1 MDRVVGDAPAR
12 EASADARTQSGETTV
27 VDAAAA
33 TVALQNDIPR
43 MAAALAPTAPRGR
56 VPTQAIILALVAV
69 LVIPGM
75 LFAGFLLMRYADSE
89 RARYELEGI
98 GVARAA
104 ATAIDRHL
112 EGLQTTLQTLSLSIA
127 LANDDLEAFYQQALR
142 LKSFSDVDVVLR
154 RVEDGQQI
162 WNTRREFGASLPKTP
177 YSVDDRA
184 IETGEPVVS
193 NIFYGAVT
201 GTPFIS
207 IVLAVKTN
215 SGKPYFLNVSVETTH
230 FQNVIKAVTP
240 PRWVIGVGDAKGV
253 FITRSEEHERVS
265 GKPGNPTYLALTV
278 NHEGTFIGPS
288 NGRPALVG
296 YSHTAIG
303 NWVVGANIPQEM
315 IEAPLRDSLKLLA
328 IFGAIVLL
336 ASSLTALWLW
346 RFVSRPL
353 AGLAVA
359 GRQVG
364 AMRTPVRVET
374 SLREFVAVQD
384 ALAFAAEQVRAHNEI
399 LETKVDERTRELAQI
414 NTELLAQMTARE
426 KAESDLRQFQKIEAV
441 GQLTGGIAHD
451 FNNMLSIMLSS
462 LSLIQRR
469 LDRGE
474 THDLQRFV
482 NSALEGVNRAKTLT
496 SRLLAFSRQQALAP
510 DVIDPN
516 RLVGGMSE
524 LLRRTLG
531 EQIRVE
537 TVLGAGAWKAFAD
550 APQLENALVNLCVN
564 ARDAMIDG
572 GRLTIETAN
581 TYLDDEYCRDNDGTK
596 PGQYVQIAVS
606 DTGVGMTA
614 DVVDRAFDP
623 FFTTKKTGMGTGLGL
638 SQVYGFVKQ
647 SKGHI
652 KIYSEP
658 QHGTTIKIYLPRHY
672 GDAVPTAA
680 PRDQRPITGGSA
692 NEVILVVE
700 DEDRLRQLTADTLR
714 ELGYTVLQAGHALDA
729 LEIVDQHPEIVLLF
743 TDIVMPDVNGRQLA
757 DEVLARRPNMR
768 VLFTTGFTR
777 NAVVHNGILD
787 TGINFIPKPFT
798 MEDLAVK
805 VRQILSDIRTS
816 AGAGG
821 WQS

>member
-1 MDRVVGDAPAR
+1 MNRVGGDSPAA
-12 EASADARTQSGETTV
+12 EAVSPAAE
-27 VDAAAA
+27 AAASDKPQNVA
-33 TVALQNDIPR
+33 TDGVIQKDIPR
-43 MAAALAPTAPRGR
+43 MAAALAKGTPRGR
-56 VPTQAIILALVAV
+56 LPTQAIILALVAV
-69 LVIPGM
+69 MVIPGI

-98 GVARAA
+98 GNARGA
-104 ATAIDRHL
+104 ATALDRHL
-112 EGLQTTLQTLSLSIA
+112 LGLRTTLQTLATSSF
-127 LANDDLEAFYQQALR
+127 LAEGDLAAFHEQATRVRSYIGSNEIILR
-142 LKSFSDVDVVLR
+142 DVT
-154 RVEDGQQI
+154 GQQLI
-162 WNTRREFGASLPKTP
+162 STREPFGADLPRTP
-177 YSVDDRA
+177 VPDPSSVIAADA
-184 IETGEPVVS
+184 AVVT
-193 NIFYGAVT
+193 NVFHATVT
-201 GTPFIS
+201 GRPLIAIAMPVEVNGVKHVLHISTLTESLHEVVKAATPQHWI
-207 IVLAVKTN
+207 
-215 SGKPYFLNVSVETTH
+215 
-230 FQNVIKAVTP
+230 
-240 PRWVIGVGDAKGV
+240 IGVGDANGIYV
-253 FITRSEEHERVS
+253 TRSQEHERVA
-265 GKPGNPTYLALTV
+265 GKPGAPEYLSQVTK
-278 NHEGTFIGPS
+278 HEGTFIGTS
-288 NGRPALVG
+288 GGQPALVG
-296 YSHTAIG
+296 YSHTEIG
-303 NWVVGANIPQEM
+303 NWVVAANIPQ
-315 IEAPLRDSLKLLA
+315 SL
-328 IFGAIVLL
+328 VE
-336 ASSLTALWLW
+336 SSLTDALYILTAFGIGIMLVSALVALWLW
-346 RFVSRPL
+346 GFVARPL

-364 AMRTPVRVET
+364 NRRSPVRVET

-384 ALAFAAEQVRAHNEI
+384 ALTFAAEHVRAHSEI
-399 LETKVDERTRELAQI
+399 LEAKVDERTRELAQI
-414 NTELLAQMTARE
+414 NSELLAQMTARE

-474 THDLQRFV
+474 TGDLQRFL
-482 NSALEGVNRAKTLT
+482 NAALEGVDRARTLT
-496 SRLLAFSRQQALAP
+496 SRLLAFSRQQPLAP

-537 TVLGAGAWKAFAD
+537 TVLGAGLWKTFAD
-550 APQLENALVNLCVN
+550 GPQLENALLNLCVN
-564 ARDAMIDG
+564 ARDAMLDG

-581 TYLDDEYCRDNDGTK
+581 TYLDDEYCRENDGTT
-596 PGQYVQIAVS
+596 PGQYIQVAVS
-606 DTGVGMTA
+606 DTGTGMTP
-614 DVVDRAFDP
+614 DVIARAFDP

-652 KIYSEP
+652 NIYSEP
-658 QHGTTIKIYLPRHY
+658 GHGTTIKIYLPRHY
-672 GDAVPTAA
+672 GDAVPAA
-680 PRDQRPITGGSA
+680 IQREPRAIRGGSRD
-692 NEVILVVE
+692 EVILVVE

-714 ELGYTVLQAGHALDA
+714 ELGYTVLQAGHAIEA
-729 LEIVDQHPEIVLLF
+729 LEIVDQHPEIALLF

-757 DEVLARRPNMR
+757 DEVVTRRPGIR

-805 VRQILSDIRTS
+805 VRQILSDVRTS

-821 WQS
+821 WQV

>member
-1 MDRVVGDAPAR
+1 MSPPLAVSPLN
-12 EASADARTQSGETTV
+12 EPKTASSEMQD
-27 VDAAAA
+27 
-33 TVALQNDIPR
+33 DIPR
-43 MAAALAPTAPRGR
+43 MAAALAPTRPRGR

-69 LVIPGM
+69 LVIPGI
-75 LFAGFLLMRYADSE
+75 LFAGFLLLRYAESE

-104 ATAIDRHL
+104 ATAIDRNL
-112 EGLQTTLQTLSLSIA
+112 QGLQTTLQTLALSNA
-127 LANDDLEAFYQQALR
+127 LANDDMESLYQQAQR
-142 LKSFSDVDVVLR
+142 VKSFGGVNIAIR
-154 RVEDGQQI
+154 RVEDRQQL
-162 WNTRREFGASLPKTP
+162 WNTRRPYEERDQLPRSP

-184 IETGEPVVS
+184 LETSEPVVT
-193 NIFYGAVT
+193 NVVNAVST
-201 GTPFIS
+201 GNPIVT

-215 SGKPYFLNVSVETTH
+215 SGKQYLLHVSVDSLH
-230 FQNVIKAVTP
+230 FHQVIKAVTP
-240 PRWVIGVGDAKGV
+240 PRWIIGVGDANGV
-253 FITRSEEHERVS
+253 YVTRSQNHEGVT
-265 GKPGNPTYLALTV
+265 GKPGAPEYLALA
-278 NHEGTFIGPS
+278 NKFEGTFIGPS
-288 NGRPALVG
+288 GGRPALVG

-303 NWVVGANIPQEM
+303 NWLVAANIPQAV
-315 IEAPLRDSLKLLA
+315 IEAPLRDSLYILA
-328 IFGAIVLL
+328 AFGAIVLL
-336 ASSLTALWLW
+336 GTSLIALWLW
-346 RFVSRPL
+346 SFVARPL

-364 AMRTPVRVET
+364 DMRTPVRVET
-374 SLREFVAVQD
+374 SLREFTAVQD
-384 ALAFAAEQVRAHNEI
+384 ALAFAAEQVRAHAEI
-399 LETKVDERTRELAQI
+399 LEAKVDERTRELAQI

-482 NSALEGVNRAKTLT
+482 NTALEGVNRAKTLT

-510 DVIDPN
+510 DVVEPN
-516 RLVGGMSE
+516 RLVGNMSE

-537 TVLGAGAWKAFAD
+537 TVLGAGLWKTFAD

-581 TYLDDEYCRDNDGTK
+581 TYLDDEYCRENDGTSA
-596 PGQYVQIAVS
+596 GQYVQIAVS
-606 DTGVGMTA
+606 DTGTGMTA

-658 QHGTTIKIYLPRHY
+658 NHGTTIKIYLPRHY
-672 GDAVPTAA
+672 GDAMPATVQ
-680 PRDQRPITGGSA
+680 RESRPIAGGSA
-692 NEVILVVE
+692 DEVILVVE

-714 ELGYTVLQAGHALDA
+714 ELGYTVLQAGHAIDA

-757 DEVLARRPNMR
+757 DEVLTRRPNMR

-805 VRQILSDIRTS
+805 VRQILADLGKPTS
-816 AGAGG
+816 AGG
-821 WQS
+821 